1 MFNYFLVVSTGY
13 VLLISIC
20 PMLKVRKMKIIASS
34 AILPN
39 LFKNYFNGEKYGG
52 LLFNCI
58 NISLT
63 ALCWNFQ

>member
-1 MFNYFLVVSTGY
+1 MFNYILVVSTGY
-13 VLLISIC
+13 ILLISIC

-52 LLFNCI
+52 LLLNCTK
-58 NISLT
+58 ISLT
-63 ALCWNFQ
+63 ALC